1 MEGERK
7 VSNLAVGATTDPG
20 HASDDPSRRDF
31 IHIAAIAAAA
41 GGAAS
46 VAWPFIDQMNPA
58 ADTLALASVEF
69 DLTKVMEGMQVTIK
83 WRGKPLFVR
92 NRTAAEIAAAKKD
105 DNEPMKDPAKDAD
118 RVKPGKEQWLI
129 LIGSCTHLGCVPTFG
144 GGDWGG
150 WFCPCHGS
158 QYDTAG
164 RIRKGPAPLNLALPD
179 YAFLSD
185 TKVKIG

>member
-1 MEGERK
+1 M
-7 VSNLAVGATTDPG
+7 SNLAVGATIDPG

-83 WRGKPLFVR
+83 WRGKPLFIR
-92 NRTAAEIAAAKKD
+92 NRSAAEIAASPEIRALVEQMVEKV
-105 DNEPMKDPAKDAD
+105 NAPRARHEQ
-118 RVKPGKEQWLI
+118 VKRFAILPRDFSQEAGEVTPTLKLRRRHCEQLYASVI
-129 LIGSCTHLGCVPTFG
+129 DEL
-144 GGDWGG
+144 
-150 WFCPCHGS
+150 
-158 QYDTAG
+158 YAAG
-164 RIRKGPAPLNLALPD
+164 RDDAAT
-179 YAFLSD
+179 AS
-185 TKVKIG
+185 